1 MVEINNGLLNGSL
14 LTTFVRSKE
23 GIKQKELQG
32 TTSRDLELGKGN
44 YLLYADFYEAIREDK
59 LDLKITT
66 IKEKKASVL
75 VLKKD
80 YSIGRD
86 ADLFINPKDL
96 NIYSFIPTKTGEIGV
111 YNKLLSTNLAEFN
124 KDWNRYQ
131 NDRIQ
136 RKNIENINKIIQE
149 FKEKLVDY
157 TKERLQRKVKRIV
170 GLKPK
175 QTIEKKKIK
184 STIAKPKRSIA
195 K

>member
-66 IKEKKASVL
+66 IKEKKVPVL

-86 ADLFINPKDL
+86 AGLFINPKDL

-175 QTIEKKKIK
+175 QTIKKKKIK
-184 STIAKPKRSIA
+184 STIAKPRKSVV

>member
-14 LTTFVRSKE
+14 LTTFIRSKE

-32 TTSRDLELGKGN
+32 TTHRDLELGKGN
-44 YLLYADFYEAIREDK
+44 YMLYADFYEAIREDK
-59 LDLKITT
+59 LDVKITT
-66 IKEKKASVL
+66 IKEKKAPVL

-86 ADLFINPKDL
+86 AGLFINPKDL

-184 STIAKPKRSIA
+184 PIIAKARRSIA